1 MPYCVHCGVELDA
14 AVKSCPLCGTAV
26 NDPASQPAADHP
38 PFFPTR
44 QAEVAPVPRKAV
56 ALLATSM
63 LASVS
68 LCCALLNLALKPE
81 YSWHLFVV
89 GAAAMLWIW
98 FVLPLLADRWIPVW
112 TRLTVDVG
120 AVAVYVALIA
130 LAMDGWDWFRG
141 LAVPMLLLAAA
152 EGWVFWLLLRR
163 GHSVL
168 TTVTLSLAAV
178 AVFCVGMEACGDL
191 YFHGVWSPGWSLIVA
206 ASCVGLCIPLLVVR
220 RVPSLREEVRRRFHF

>member
-1 MPYCVHCGVELDA
+1 MPYCVHCGVELDP
-14 AVKSCPLCGTAV
+14 AVKTCPLCGTAV
-26 NDPASQPAADHP
+26 NDPAARPAEDRP

-44 QAEVAPVPRKAV
+44 RAEVAPVPRKAV
-56 ALLATSM
+56 SLLITSM

-68 LCCALLNLALKPE
+68 VCCALLNLVLKPQ
-81 YSWHLFVV
+81 YQWYLFVV
-89 GAAAMLWIW
+89 GAAAMLWVW
-98 FVLPLLADRWIPVW
+98 FVLPLLVNRWVPVW
-112 TRLTVDVG
+112 VRLTVDVG

-141 LAVPMLLLAAA
+141 LAVPLLALAAA
-152 EGWVFWLLLRR
+152 VVCALGWLLRR

-168 TTVTLSLAAV
+168 TTVMLSLAAV
-178 AVFCVGMEACGDL
+178 GVFCAGIEACGDL
-191 YFHGVWSPGWSLIVA
+191 YFYGEWSPGWSLIML